1 MLYPIAIEKP
11 ANTNECYGV
20 IVPDIAGCFSAGDTL
35 DEAVKNAHEAIILH
49 LDMLADEG
57 EDIPQ
62 ATNISSHQ
70 DNPDYQG
77 MIWALVE
84 VDLSAYMG
92 KAEKINVTLPS
103 RLIVKIDEKVK
114 AHKSLYKS
122 RSNYLA
128 QLASRDLA

>member
-11 ANTNECYGV
+11 VSTNECYGV
-20 IVPDIAGCFSAGDTL
+20 IVPDIVGCFSAGDTV
-35 DEAVKNAHEAIILH
+35 DEAVKNAYEAIVL
-49 LDMLADEG
+49 
-57 EDIPQ
+57 Q
-62 ATNISSHQ
+62 ATDIAHHQ
-70 DNPDYQG
+70 ENPDYQG
-77 MIWALVE
+77 MIWAV
-84 VDLSAYMG
+84 VDIDLSAYMG
-92 KAEKINVTLPS
+92 KSEKINVTLPS